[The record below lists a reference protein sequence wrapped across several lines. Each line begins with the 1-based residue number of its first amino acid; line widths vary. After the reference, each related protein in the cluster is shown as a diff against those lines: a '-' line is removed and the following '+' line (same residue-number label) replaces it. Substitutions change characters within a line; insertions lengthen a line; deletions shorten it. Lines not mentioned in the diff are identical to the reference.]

1 LISSL
6 IENNTQV
13 DRENLTDGNMFDFDS
28 YDEDSDETNQ
38 TNQSPHSQHIEMNL
52 LNAGRSVYT
61 DHVTEYLL
69 EIYQHIKYPNPEQL
83 RM

>member
-1 LISSL
+1 MISSL
-6 IENNTQV
+6 IENNAQANI
-13 DRENLTDGNMFDFDS
+13 DNLTNGNMFDFDS
-28 YDEDSDETNQ
+28 YDEESDE